1 MTYDI
6 YKFRASVDVTGGFE
20 KAFEKM
26 CSVVQNFVKGQTGVV
41 LGNAAFDNGHVQQII
56 LPKRKIRAFRFPVET
71 EQFDISV
78 AKNDEGLLFG
88 IRVTGEPLDSHPERE
103 LMAKLF
109 REGLFVQGVLLPTG
123 LWRIDSSTALNA
135 LYTLLH
141 SPERVLP
148 VIVVSEFRRFPP
160 PFPGIKGTVMVDDAG
175 LATQVKGAAIVVR
188 LPYDLA
194 YQWTNMVG
202 KEWSCFGGA
211 CRIYTPGLSFEDD
224 DYRQHPLYMN
234 DKIWWWRDETNRTGQ
249 EAFFDWLVSAQ
260 WRQNAF
266 SKFSWRGLY
275 FVPEASVLLS
285 ELTADRSREAA
296 EVGDFVAEQRSIA
309 QQMQTMA
316 AQATA
321 DRDAWLEEG
330 ERQLKQIEHYKRIC
344 QDLRNQNDALRYQLK
359 RKDAG
364 TLVSQ

>member
-1 MTYDI
+1 MT
-6 YKFRASVDVTGGFE
+6 
-20 KAFEKM
+20 
-26 CSVVQNFVKGQTGVV
+26 
-41 LGNAAFDNGHVQQII
+41 LNA
-56 LPKRKIRAFRFPVET
+56 T
-71 EQFDISV
+71 
-78 AKNDEGLLFG
+78 
-88 IRVTGEPLDSHPERE
+88 
-103 LMAKLF
+103 
-109 REGLFVQGVLLPTG
+109 
-123 LWRIDSSTALNA
+123 TALNA

-188 LPYDLA
+188 LPYDLV

-296 EVGDFVAEQRSIA
+296 EVGDFVAEQRRIA

-321 DRDAWLEEG
+321 DCDAWLEEG
-330 ERQLKQIEHYKRIC
+330 ERQLKQIEHYKRIARTC
-344 QDLRNQNDALRYQLK
+344 
-359 RKDAG
+359 G
-364 TLVSQ
+364 TKMMHYAINLSVKMQVIYCLPRPSPMTTMKWASGRTPTLLGGSSCLGGQGAS